1 MLQQP
6 VETRVSQLVYILA
19 LARMI
24 RAIAQQEISIPSA
37 SERSGMQ
44 KAHCLFKKVESLPS
58 LFSKKRVN
66 RRIRIPFSGLCLA
79 ENVSSNLFKEW
90 SRVIF

>member
-6 VETRVSQLVYILA
+6 VETRVSQLMYILA

-24 RAIAQQEISIPSA
+24 RAIAQQEFSIPSA

-44 KAHCLFKKVESLPS
+44 KAHCLFKKVESLSS
-58 LFSKKRVN
+58 LFSTKRAN
-66 RRIRIPFSGLCLA
+66 RRITMPFSGLCLD
-79 ENVSSNLFKEW
+79 ENVSSNPFEEG